1 MCDVRASRRRGRA
14 AAGELEPDS
23 HLLEP
28 VLDNAYMEEL
38 LTGKDEGIWAL
49 QDDLML
55 EEPP

>member
-1 MCDVRASRRRGRA
+1 MGVC
-14 AAGELEPDS
+14 AGDIEQDG
-23 HLLEP
+23 HLLGS